1 MSLGQYLMFVVVTG
15 TFLLSPGP
23 SVLLSISNGVRY
35 GVRRAAVGVMG
46 NVLAFQ
52 MLMLL
57 SAAGLGVALTASV
70 EVFAFLKLAGAA
82 YLIYLGLKLWRSPA
96 RRLGGLPSEDKA
108 STGRAGIFRQAFFTT
123 SSNPKALIY
132 VSALLPQFLDTQRP
146 LLPQL
151 ALLGLTAAVIQFVVF
166 MAYAILGHQSGRWF
180 ESETRLRLFNR
191 LSGVTFIGFGLAL
204 GLSRNRP

>member
-15 TFLLSPGP
+15 TFLCSPGP

-35 GVRRAAVGVMG
+35 GVRQAAVGVLG

-57 SAAGLGVALTASV
+57 SAAGLGVALSASV

-82 YLIYLGLKLWRSPA
+82 YLIYLGLRLWRSPA
-96 RRLGGLPSEDKA
+96 RRLDGLRSEDKP
-108 STGRAGIFRQAFFTT
+108 SMGRAGIFRQAFFTT
-123 SSNPKALIY
+123 GSNPKALIY
-132 VSALLPQFLDTQRP
+132 VSALLPQFLDAQRA

-151 ALLGLTAAVIQFVVF
+151 VLLGLTAAVIQFVVF
-166 MAYAILGHQSGRWF
+166 MAYTVLGDQSARWF
-180 ESETRLRLFNR
+180 DSDTRLRLFNR
-191 LSGVTFIGFGLAL
+191 LSGLTFMGFGLAL
-204 GLSRNRP
+204 GFSRSRP

>member
-1 MSLGQYLMFVVVTG
+1 MSVGQYLMFVVVTG

-23 SVLLSISNGVRY
+23 SVLLSISNGVRF
-35 GVRRAAVGVMG
+35 GARRAAVGMLG

-52 MLMLL
+52 MLMLM

-70 EVFAFLKLAGAA
+70 EVFGVLKLAGAA
-82 YLIYLGLKLWRSPA
+82 YLIYLGVRIWRSP
-96 RRLGGLPSEDKA
+96 RRRFTGQLGEGVPSSGL
-108 STGRAGIFRQAFFTT
+108 AGIFKQAFLTT

-132 VSALLPQFLDTQRP
+132 VSALLPHFIDTQRT

-166 MAYAILGHQSGRWF
+166 MSYAVLGHHSGRWF

-191 LSGVTFIGFGLAL
+191 VSGLTFIGFGLAL
-204 GLSRNRP
+204 GLSKNRL